1 MPHADA
7 LALPASA
14 AASKRAFYA
23 HVCSTARVLLAPAA
37 PDDPAANWVTACA
50 NAASLLFGSY
60 ENYAEQ
66 FGTHNGRRVNWA
78 GPYPRRQR
86 PTLDETDNHPCA
98 GFYVVPSLLSRHAPA
113 SEPTQLYLGPFHGR
127 PACLSVSLKGSSSRP
142 VGVCAAAFNSG
153 ETVVVEDVNARPG
166 HIACDGVTQSEI
178 VVPVVVRRRRA
189 DGTDEDVRVGVLD
202 VDCEALGAFDDEDRR
217 GLEEF
222 VEVVKEVVRW
232 EL

>member
-7 LALPASA
+7 LALPSSA
-14 AASKRAFYA
+14 TTSKRAFYTHLA
-23 HVCSTARVLLAPAA
+23 STARTLLAPSS
-37 PDDPAANWVTACA
+37 PDDPAANWITAFS

-60 ENYAEQ
+60 ENYADR
-66 FGTHNGRRVNWA
+66 FGRDDGRRVNWA
-78 GPYPRRQR
+78 G
-86 PTLDETDNHPCA
+86 
-98 GFYVVPSLLSRHAPA
+98 FYVIPSLLSRHAPA
-113 SEPTQLYLGPFHGR
+113 SEPAQLFLGPFHGR

-166 HIACDGVTQSEI
+166 HIACDGVTQSEV
-178 VVPVVVRRRRA
+178 VVPVIVKRRRE
-189 DGTDEDVRVGVLD
+189 DGTEEEVRVGVLD
-202 VDCEALGAFDDEDRR
+202 IDCEALGAFDEEDRR

-222 VEVVKEVVRW
+222 VEVVKEVIRW